1 MKERLDNKLSIQTNF
16 QKIQKLSSSAIMIAV
31 GAIMAVIGILAIII
45 TVYFNVAINFA
56 NEKCEFRVDNIFL
69 NCIFSFIGLILLYGI
84 YKVLPKINKKVL
96 LMIVLAI
103 SLSFGVWWV
112 NRIGF
117 KPVSDQSMVIYCGE
131 KFVENDLSTILNPGE
146 YLNRN
151 PHQLGF
157 CVYIMTVFRL
167 LNTRNPLV
175 LQVLNVIYSVICAFT
190 LYFICKEIFKEDIV
204 HKICLILIAFF
215 SIYWAFFSTHVYG
228 NIPGLMFGLIAFLFI
243 LRFLENHKIY
253 NLVITAVAISIA
265 YLLKTNYEIFAVA
278 ILIVLALHFL
288 QNYTKQTITGILL
301 VLVCMFSFKTYVYKH
316 VENGTGYSLSEGV
329 PMIAYIYMGIAEP
342 VTLTPGW
349 YTADVEKIYNES
361 NYNRIVSGQ
370 IAKDLLKDRVW
381 FLLTNPAYT
390 WNFFTSKLQTT
401 WLNPTFQVFWCSTP
415 SIILDLDAVYNQ
427 RVMSD
432 NLAIS
437 MVCGD
442 IYNNLERIMDIFQII
457 TFLSA
462 GAALIITYKEGGVKR
477 ALLPLTFLG
486 GFLFHIIWETKAI
499 YVIQYFYIM
508 LPFSAYGLYKLFE
521 LVDKKIK
528 EKSVTKI

>member
-1 MKERLDNKLSIQTNF
+1 MKEKIDNKLSIPTNF
-16 QKIQKLSSSAIMIAV
+16 QKIQKLSSSAIMIVV
-31 GAIMAVIGILAIII
+31 GAIVAVIGILAIII
-45 TVYFNVAINFA
+45 TVYFNVTINFA
-56 NEKCEFRVDNIFL
+56 NEKCEFRIDNIFL
-69 NCIFSFIGLILLYGI
+69 NILFSCIGLTLLYGV
-84 YKVLPKINKKVL
+84 YKLLPKINKKIL
-96 LMIVLAI
+96 LIIVLAV
-103 SLSFGVWWV
+103 SLCFGIWWV
-112 NRIGF
+112 NRIEF
-117 KPVSDQSMVIYCGE
+117 KPISDQSMVVYCGE
-131 KFVENDLSTILNPGE
+131 KFVENDLPTILNPGE

-167 LNTRNPLV
+167 FNTRSPLV
-175 LQVLNVIYSVICAFT
+175 LQILNVIYSAVSALT
-190 LYFICKEIFKEDIV
+190 LYLICKEIFKEDIV
-204 HKICLILIAFF
+204 HRLCLILIAFF

-228 NIPGLMFGLIAFLFI
+228 NIPGLMFGLIAFLFTLKFI
-243 LRFLENHKIY
+243 ESNKVY
-253 NLVITAVAISIA
+253 NLVITAVAISVA

-278 ILIVLALHFL
+278 ILIILFLHFL
-288 QNYTKQTITGILL
+288 QAFTKQTIAGILL

-329 PMIAYIYMGIAEP
+329 PMMAYIYMGIAEP

-361 NYNRIVSGQ
+361 NYNRIVSGE

-381 FLLTNPAYT
+381 FLLTNPVYT
-390 WNFFTSKLQTT
+390 WDFFTSKLQTT

-427 RVMSD
+427 RIMSD
-432 NLAIS
+432 NLVQS

-442 IYNNLERIMDIFQII
+442 IYKAFERIMDVFQMI

-462 GAALIITYKEGGVKR
+462 SVALIMTFKEGSIKK
-477 ALLPLTFLG
+477 ALLPLAFLG

-508 LPFSAYGLYKLFE
+508 IPFSAYGLCKMFQII
-521 LVDKKIK
+521 DKKVLNK
-528 EKSVTKI
+528 WKV